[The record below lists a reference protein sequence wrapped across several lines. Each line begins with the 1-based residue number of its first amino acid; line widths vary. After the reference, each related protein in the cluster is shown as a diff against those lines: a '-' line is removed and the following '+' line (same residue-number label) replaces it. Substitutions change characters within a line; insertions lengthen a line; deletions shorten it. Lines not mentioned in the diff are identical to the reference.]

1 MVVFNVLVVDLLRP
15 VHLIVSLAIIQLQT
29 LLQHSQRYLVL
40 QVQLAVLWCI
50 VPAQESATI
59 ALDAMLF
66 RRRSVVRGHCRLV
79 VVQISRCGH
88 RQTQQEQ
95 RRQELQAQHFYG
107 RGGFIV
113 KVYLSKQLP
122 QVKRLYK
129 IIT

>member
-66 RRRSVVRGHCRLV
+66 WRRRRSVVGRLV

-107 RGGFIV
+107 RGRFIV